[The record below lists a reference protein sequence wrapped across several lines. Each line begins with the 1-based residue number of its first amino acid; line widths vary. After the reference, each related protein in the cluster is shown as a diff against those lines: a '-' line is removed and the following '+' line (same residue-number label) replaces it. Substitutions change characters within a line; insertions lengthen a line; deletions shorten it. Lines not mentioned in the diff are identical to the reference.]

1 MDVEFDFDKTKVELP
16 DIKAVTEFLTK
27 MQFYSFIKNINEILT
42 SFNKEEAPKLKTSK
56 NKPSKNNIEWSNRM
70 LIDDDA
76 HHRLESFEGEI
87 PFDTYLKIDTSH
99 MDAQTTAEKIK
110 KHFKL

>member
-1 MDVEFDFDKTKVELP
+1 
-16 DIKAVTEFLTK
+16 
-27 MQFYSFIKNINEILT
+27 
-42 SFNKEEAPKLKTSK
+42 
-56 NKPSKNNIEWSNRM
+56 M

-76 HHRLESFEGEI
+76 HHRLESFEGDI